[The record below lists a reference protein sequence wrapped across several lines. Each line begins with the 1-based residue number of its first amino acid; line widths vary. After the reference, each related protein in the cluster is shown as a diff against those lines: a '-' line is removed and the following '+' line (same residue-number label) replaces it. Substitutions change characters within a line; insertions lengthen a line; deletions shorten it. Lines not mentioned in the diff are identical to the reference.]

1 MSVVSLVWPLW
12 MLGAVTGQWLLP
24 QRLARLWLIA
34 LAAAFLAVYSPASAA
49 ILVAF
54 TLATYYL
61 ARSRRHTGAKIVIV
75 GLAIVAVLAWFKARI
90 AADIASGMLGLAIPL
105 GLSYYALRCIHYLVE
120 RYKGSLP
127 PHDFVDFVSYLFFLP
142 TLIAGPIHRFSE
154 FQRDQR
160 RLRWDAEKFSEGLE
174 RILYGYVKITFLA
187 NFLVSNRLAHFVA
200 GLDQEQAALAAYLTM
215 LQQGLNGYLQFSG
228 YSDVAIGCGLLLGYR
243 VIENFRWPLLQRN
256 ISDFWKSWHISLS
269 SWCREYVY
277 MLVVSF
283 TRRPALA
290 VLATM
295 LAIGLWHEASLRY
308 IVWGAYNGL
317 GIVLWQQ
324 FQRAKLWLPE
334 WRFRQSTWYRLAA
347 HGLSVLITFH
357 FVMLGFVLVLQPT
370 LAEAVEFYRTMLP
383 EF

>member
-1 MSVVSLVWPLW
+1 MGVVSVAWPVW
-12 MLGAVTGQWLLP
+12 MLTAVAGQWLLP
-24 QRLARLWLIA
+24 HSLARLWLIA
-34 LAAAFLAVYSPASAA
+34 LTAAFVAVYSPASAA
-49 ILVAF
+49 ILVLF

-61 ARSRRHTGAKIVIV
+61 AQSQRHLGVKIVVVGAAIV
-75 GLAIVAVLAWFKARI
+75 GVLAWFKVRI
-90 AADIASGMLGLAIPL
+90 AVDMTAGVLGMAIPL

-127 PHDFVDFVSYLFFLP
+127 PHGFVDFVSYLFFLP
-142 TLIAGPIHRFSE
+142 TLIAGPIHRFNE

-160 RLRWDAEKFSEGLE
+160 RLRWDSGKFSEGLE

-187 NFLVSNRLAHFVA
+187 NFLIANRLSTLIS
-200 GLDQEQAALAAYLTM
+200 GLGDGHQALAAYLTM

-243 VIENFRWPLLQRN
+243 VMENFRWPLLQKN
-256 ISDFWKSWHISLS
+256 ISDFWKAWHISLS

-277 MLVVSF
+277 MLVISF

-295 LAIGLWHEASLRY
+295 LAIALWHEASARY

-324 FQRAKLWLPE
+324 FQSAKRLLPDLP
-334 WRFRQSTWYRLAA
+334 FQQAAWYRVTTRGLA
-347 HGLSVLITFH
+347 VVVTFH
-357 FVMLGFVLVLQPT
+357 FVMFGFVLVLQPT
-370 LAEAVEFYRTMLP
+370 IAAAIDFYRTMLP
-383 EF
+383 GI

>member
-1 MSVVSLVWPLW
+1 MSVVSLVWPVW
-12 MLGAVTGQWLLP
+12 MLTAVTGQWLLP
-24 QRLARLWLIA
+24 HNLARLWLIA
-34 LAAAFLAVYSPASAA
+34 LAAAFLTVYSPASAA
-49 ILVAF
+49 ILVTF

-61 ARSRRHTGAKIVIV
+61 AQSRQRLGVKIVVV
-75 GLAIVAVLAWFKARI
+75 GVTIVAVLAWFKTRI
-90 AADIASGMLGLAIPL
+90 VADMATGVLGITIPL

-120 RYKGSLP
+120 RYKSSLP

-160 RLRWDAEKFSEGLE
+160 RMRWDSEKFSEGLE

-187 NFLVSNRLAHFVA
+187 NYLISNRLAGYVSE
-200 GLDQEQAALAAYLTM
+200 LDRDHGALAAYLTM
-215 LQQGLNGYLQFSG
+215 LQQGLNGYLQFAG
-228 YSDVAIGCGLLLGYR
+228 YSDIAIGCGLLLGYR
-243 VIENFRWPLLQRN
+243 VMENFRWPLLQKN
-256 ISDFWKSWHISLS
+256 ISEFWKAWHISLS

-295 LAIGLWHEASLRY
+295 FVIGLWHEASFRY

-317 GIVLWQQ
+317 GIVAWQQ
-324 FQRAKLWLPE
+324 FQTVKLWLPQGS
-334 WRFRQSTWYRLAA
+334 FREAAWYRIGA
-347 HGLSVLITFH
+347 HGLAVLVTFH

-370 LAEAVEFYRTMLP
+370 IADAIAFYRTMLP
-383 EF
+383 GM